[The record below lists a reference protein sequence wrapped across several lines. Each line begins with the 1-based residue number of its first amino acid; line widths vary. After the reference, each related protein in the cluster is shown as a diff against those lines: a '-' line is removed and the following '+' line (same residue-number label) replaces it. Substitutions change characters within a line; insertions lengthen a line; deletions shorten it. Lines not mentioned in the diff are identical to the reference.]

1 MGAATPIRD
10 LSARDLEP
18 ILAVA
23 RKLAVSFDLDTMLG
37 EVASAARQVLEADR
51 VSVWLH
57 DAATD
62 ELVLGSS
69 SDLGA
74 VRVPASM
81 GLVGSCARN
90 RRLINVP
97 DCYADERFDPS
108 MDRRTGYRT
117 RCMLSL
123 PLIDH
128 KDELVGVIEVLNP
141 ASGAFD
147 EDDEALA
154 TVLAAQC
161 AVALQRGRMMEAV
174 IEGERMRQELE
185 IARSVQLGTLP
196 TTMPAVPGYDVY
208 GRFEPAG
215 LTGGDTF
222 DLQVVDQGLLVVLGD
237 ATGHGMGPALTVAQM
252 QAMLRMA
259 FRLGADLD
267 TAFAQ
272 VNNLLAEMLPADRF
286 ICAFIGLLDP
296 GTHRIRFH
304 SGGHGPILVF
314 RASTGEC
321 EVHLPTS
328 FPVAAMPLPASRAAA
343 TLDFAPGDI
352 LVLISDGLT
361 EYCDPG
367 GEEYGHTRI
376 HQVLRQHHVKT
387 MAELADVLL
396 ESVRAFGRGAPQE
409 DDVTAVLIKRESER
423 PLAASSF
430 ARSLDSLEAIFGF
443 IGTMFAS
450 YGVDASLRQPV
461 EFAVEEL
468 FTNMVKYGK
477 ASEAGVRL
485 TLVRIPGGV
494 EATLIDHDT
503 EPFDITQVP
512 DANVDLPI
520 EQREPGGLGIHL
532 VRRMVDSLEYEY
544 REELRQTRI
553 TFRKTLT
560 GASDS
565 GGAPKTGDG
574 HVHD

>member
-10 LSARDLEP
+10 LSTRDLEP

-23 RKLAVSFDLDTMLG
+23 SKLAAPFDLDTMLG
-37 EVASAARQVLEADR
+37 EVASAARHVLEADR

-62 ELVLGSS
+62 ELVLKMSG
-69 SDLGA
+69 DLES
-74 VRVPASM
+74 VRIPAGM
-81 GLVGSCARN
+81 GLVGSCARH

-97 DCYADERFDPS
+97 DCYADERFDSS

-128 KDELVGVIEVLNP
+128 KDMLVGVIQMLNKV
-141 ASGAFD
+141 SGVFD

-161 AVALQRGRMMEAV
+161 AVALQRVRMMEALLD
-174 IEGERMRQELE
+174 GELLRQELE
-185 IARSVQLGTLP
+185 IARSVQLSTLP
-196 TTMPAVPGYDVY
+196 ATMPAVPGYDVY
-208 GRFEPAG
+208 GTFEPAG

-222 DLQVVDQGLLVVLGD
+222 DLQIVHQGLLVVLGD

-267 TAFAQ
+267 TAFTQ
-272 VNNLLAEMLPADRF
+272 VNNLLSDMLPADRF

-296 GTHRIRFH
+296 EAHRIRYH
-304 SGGHGPILVF
+304 SGGHGPILIF
-314 RASTGEC
+314 RAATGDC
-321 EVHLPTS
+321 EVRRPTS
-328 FPVAAMPLPASRAAA
+328 FPVAAMPLTVSRAGA
-343 TLDFAPGDI
+343 TVEFEPGDI
-352 LVLISDGLT
+352 LVLLSDGLM
-361 EYCDPG
+361 EYRDPE
-367 GEEYGHTRI
+367 GEEYGLARI
-376 HQVLRQHHVKT
+376 QEVLREHHGKT
-387 MAELADVLL
+387 MVELAGVFLA
-396 ESVRAFGRGAPQE
+396 SVRAFARGAAQE
-409 DDVTAVLIKRESER
+409 DDVTAVLIRREIPR
-423 PLAASSF
+423 PPAASSF
-430 ARSLDSLEAIFGF
+430 ERSLDSLEEIFGF
-443 IGTMFAS
+443 IGAMFAS
-450 YGVDASLRQPV
+450 HAVDASLRPPV

-477 ASEAGVRL
+477 ASESRIHL
-485 TLVRIPGGV
+485 TLARIQGGV
-494 EATLIDHDT
+494 EATLIDHGT

-512 DANVDLPI
+512 DADIDLPI

-532 VRRMVDSLEYEY
+532 VRRMVDSIEYEY

-560 GASDS
+560 GS
-565 GGAPKTGDG
+565 GGAPKRGEG

>member
-1 MGAATPIRD
+1 MGAATPIRH

-23 RKLAVSFDLDTMLG
+23 SKLAAPFDLDTMLG
-37 EVASAARQVLEADR
+37 EVVSAARHVLDADR
-51 VSVWLH
+51 ASVWLH

-62 ELVLGSS
+62 ELVLEMSG
-69 SDLGA
+69 DLGT
-74 VRVPASM
+74 VRMPA
-81 GLVGSCARN
+81 GKGIAGSCFRH
-90 RRLINVP
+90 RRLINVA
-97 DCYADERFDPS
+97 DCHADERFDPS

-128 KDELVGVIEVLNP
+128 KDVLVGVLQVLNK
-141 ASGAFD
+141 ASGVFD

-161 AVALQRGRMMEAV
+161 AVAIQRVRMMEALV
-174 IEGERMRQELE
+174 DGELLRQELE

-196 TTMPAVPGYDVY
+196 ATMPAVPGYDVH
-208 GRFEPAG
+208 GRFKPAG

-222 DLQVVDQGLLVVLGD
+222 DLQLVDQGLLVVLGD

-267 TAFAQ
+267 TAFKQ
-272 VNNLLAEMLPADRF
+272 VNNLLSETLPADRF

-296 GTHRIRFH
+296 GAHCIRFH

-314 RASTGEC
+314 RAASGDF
-321 EVHLPTS
+321 EVHRPTS
-328 FPVAAMPLPASRAAA
+328 FPVAAMRLPELRVAA
-343 TLDFAPGDI
+343 TLEFAPGDVLI
-352 LVLISDGLT
+352 LISDGLT
-361 EYCDPG
+361 EYRDPA
-367 GEEYGHTRI
+367 GEEYGHARI
-376 HQVLRQHHVKT
+376 HEVLRQHRGKT
-387 MAELADVLL
+387 TSELADLLL
-396 ESVRAFGRGAPQE
+396 ESMHAFARGAPQE
-409 DDVTAVLIKRESER
+409 DDVTIVLIQREMPR
-423 PLAASSF
+423 PAAVSSF
-430 ARSLDSLEAIFGF
+430 ERSLDSLEAIFGF
-443 IGTMFAS
+443 IAATFAS
-450 YGVDASLRQPV
+450 QGIDASLRPPV

-477 ASEAGVRL
+477 ASEAEVRL
-485 TLVRIPGGV
+485 GLTRIPGGV
-494 EATLIDHDT
+494 EATLIDDDSD
-503 EPFDITQVP
+503 PFDINQVP

-532 VRRMVDSLEYEY
+532 VRRMVDSIEYEY

-553 TFRKTLT
+553 SFRKTLKGPSGP
-560 GASDS
+560 GAAKK
-565 GGAPKTGDG
+565 GGG